1 MAIERIRIVFLKVA
15 GYLVPLVQLMPAWT
29 GLMTIPFAGYL
40 ILVFTNLP
48 VNLPRALLDLF
59 APFPILE
66 KVFIIVGLFIL
77 AYSAAYLITKRKRG
91 LVTSGPYRLVRHP
104 QYLGITFLTLGLT
117 SWSVWILNNTFGI
130 GYLSP
135 SQNIGVWFI
144 ELFAYVILAS
154 IEEQHLSR
162 NHGKSFEN
170 YRSHVPFF
178 IPFIKTK
185 RHELDILISII
196 VPVLFLFGLLA
207 IGRIS
212 PIL

>member
-1 MAIERIRIVFLKVA
+1 
-15 GYLVPLVQLMPAWT
+15 
-29 GLMTIPFAGYL
+29 MTIPFAGYL
-40 ILVFTNLP
+40 ILFFTNLP
-48 VNLPRALLDLF
+48 VNLPRALSDLF

-66 KVFIIVGLFIL
+66 KLFIIVGLFIL
-77 AYSAAYLITKRKRG
+77 AYSAAHLIKKRKRG
-91 LVTSGPYRLVRHP
+91 LVTSGPYSLVRHP

-117 SWSVWILNNTFGI
+117 SWSFWILNNTFGI
-130 GYLSP
+130 GFLKP
-135 SQNIGVWFI
+135 SQTIGVWFI

-170 YRSHVPFF
+170 YKSQVPFF

-185 RHELDILISII
+185 RHELDILVSII
-196 VPVLFLFGLLA
+196 VPALFLFGLLA
-207 IGRIS
+207 ISRIS